1 MAIAYA
7 SGTFSTY
14 PSLLTY
20 IISAEEVATNIGNN
34 TSTVR
39 VKAFVQFTGSSASS
53 YSVSGS
59 TSAGSWNY
67 GYMSFSGAGTIEVFS
82 TDITVGHATN
92 GSGSYSFSGSATSG
106 GWGSASTGTG
116 VLTLQDFDRSA
127 GTPASCSATLSG
139 GVFTVAIGVSTSYIT
154 PFNYYTSYASS
165 SDGGVTYGVWSSE
178 SAAIPS
184 TTSPLQTTY
193 SGLTPGLTYKFR
205 VRAYN
210 GVDNYSAYKESSPVF
225 MTAGGKRRTTS
236 NTWVLTATA
245 AKRRNAGNTANDN
258 LTTAKRFNGTSWVS
272 LSQQATDILDIEF
285 FRR

>member
-1 MAIAYA
+1 MAST
-7 SGTFSTY
+7 SGAFSSY

-20 IISAEEVATNIGNN
+20 IVTADEVATNIGNN

-39 VKAFVQFTGSSASS
+39 VKAYVQFTGGSASS
-53 YSVSGS
+53 YNVSGS

-82 TDITVGHATN
+82 TDITVGHNTN
-92 GSGSYSFSGSATSG
+92 GSGSYSFSGSASSG

-116 VLTLQDFDRSA
+116 TLTLTDFDRSA
-127 GTPASCSATLSG
+127 GTPASCSATVTG
-139 GVFTVAIGVSTSYIT
+139 GVFTVAIGNSTSYIT
-154 PFNYYTSYASS
+154 PFNYYVSYASS
-165 SDGGVTYGVWSSE
+165 SNGGSTYGSWSSE
-178 SAAIPS
+178 TTVAS

-225 MTAGGKRRTTS
+225 LTAGGKRRTTS
-236 NTWVLTATA
+236 DTWVLTATA
-245 AKRRNAGNTANDN
+245 AKRRNSGNTANTN
-258 LTTAKRFNGTSWVS
+258 LTTAKRFDGATWVN
-272 LSQQATDILDIEF
+272 LS
-285 FRR
+285 